1 MQGVANSR
9 TILVLFV
16 SVPSNCALGLTLVL
30 TRQDIIDQL
39 LIFSSTP
46 VPSFSGDK
54 LRSIATQNNK
64 KSTLSPWR
72 AKVTPAAVPEVS
84 AMAVCHLLPDTS

>member
-1 MQGVANSR
+1 MQGVAISR
-9 TILVLFV
+9 TILAPSA
-16 SVPSNCALGLTLVL
+16 SVPSNCALGLTLIL
-30 TRQDIIDQL
+30 TRGELISQL
-39 LIFSSTP
+39 FIFSSTP
-46 VPSFSGDK
+46 VPSFLGDK
-54 LRSIATQNNK
+54 LRPIATQNNK